1 MTKLKEIF
9 SYLFFGFLTTLISIL
24 TFGIFNAA
32 LGEKLYLISNIFSW
46 VISVAFA
53 FVSNKIY
60 VFRSLEWNV
69 KILRTEL
76 FGFVGARIFSLVLEE
91 AGLFLLMDII
101 KFNSFET
108 TVLSFSITGGFIS
121 KIIMQIVV
129 VITNYFFGKFII
141 FKKSN

>member
-108 TVLSFSITGGFIS
+108 RVLSFSITGGFIS

-129 VITNYFFGKFII
+129 VITNYFFSKFII

>member
-24 TFGIFNAA
+24 TFGLFNAA
-32 LGEKLYLISNIFSW
+32 LGEKLYLINNIFSW

-53 FVSNKIY
+53 FVTNKIY

-76 FGFVGARIFSLVLEE
+76 LGFVGARIFSLVLEE

-108 TVLSFSITGGFIS
+108 RVLSFSITGGFIS

-129 VITNYFFGKFII
+129 VITNYFFSKFII

>member
-1 MTKLKEIF
+1 MTKLKEIL

-53 FVSNKIY
+53 FVTNKIY

-108 TVLSFSITGGFIS
+108 RVLSFSITGGFIS

-129 VITNYFFGKFII
+129 VITNYFFSKFII

>member
-1 MTKLKEIF
+1 MTKLKELF

-32 LGEKLYLISNIFSW
+32 LGEKLYLINNIFSW
-46 VISVAFA
+46 VISVTFA
-53 FVSNKIY
+53 FVTNKIY

-108 TVLSFSITGGFIS
+108 RVLSFSITGGFIS

-129 VITNYFFGKFII
+129 VITNYFFSKFII

>member
-53 FVSNKIY
+53 FVTNKIY

-108 TVLSFSITGGFIS
+108 RVLSFSITGGFIS

>member
-53 FVSNKIY
+53 FVTNKIY

-108 TVLSFSITGGFIS
+108 RVLSFSITGGFIS

-129 VITNYFFGKFII
+129 VITNYFFSKFII

>member
-53 FVSNKIY
+53 FVTNKIY

-91 AGLFLLMDII
+91 AGLFLLIDIM

-129 VITNYFFGKFII
+129 VITNYFFSKFII

>member
-24 TFGIFNAA
+24 TFGLFNAA

-53 FVSNKIY
+53 FVTNKIY

-108 TVLSFSITGGFIS
+108 RVLSFSITGGFIS

-129 VITNYFFGKFII
+129 VITNYFFSKFII

>member
-24 TFGIFNAA
+24 TFGLFNTA
-32 LGEKLYLISNIFSW
+32 LGEKLYLINNIFSW
-46 VISVAFA
+46 VMSIAFA
-53 FVSNKIY
+53 FVTNKIY

-91 AGLFLLMDII
+91 AGLFLLIDIM

-129 VITNYFFGKFII
+129 VITNYFFSKFII

>member
-24 TFGIFNAA
+24 TFGLFNAA
-32 LGEKLYLISNIFSW
+32 LGEKLYLINNIFSW

-53 FVSNKIY
+53 FVTNKIY

-108 TVLSFSITGGFIS
+108 RVLSFSITGGFIS

-129 VITNYFFGKFII
+129 VITNYFFSKFII

>member
-60 VFRSLEWNV
+60 VFLSLDWNV
-69 KILRTEL
+69 NIL
-76 FGFVGARIFSLVLEE
+76 
-91 AGLFLLMDII
+91 
-101 KFNSFET
+101 
-108 TVLSFSITGGFIS
+108 
-121 KIIMQIVV
+121 
-129 VITNYFFGKFII
+129 
-141 FKKSN
+141 

>member
-24 TFGIFNAA
+24 TFGLFNAA

-53 FVSNKIY
+53 FVTNKIY

-91 AGLFLLMDII
+91 AGLFLLIDIM

-129 VITNYFFGKFII
+129 VITNYFFSKFII

>member
-24 TFGIFNAA
+24 TFGLFNAA

-53 FVSNKIY
+53 FVTNKIY

-69 KILRTEL
+69 KILKTEL

-108 TVLSFSITGGFIS
+108 RVLSFSITGGFIS

-129 VITNYFFGKFII
+129 VITNYFFSKFII

>member
-53 FVSNKIY
+53 FVTNKIY

-76 FGFVGARIFSLVLEE
+76 LGFVGARIFSLVLEE

-108 TVLSFSITGGFIS
+108 RVLSFSITGGFIS

-129 VITNYFFGKFII
+129 VITNYFFSKFII

>member
-53 FVSNKIY
+53 FVTNKIY

-101 KFNSFET
+101 NFNSFET
-108 TVLSFSITGGFIS
+108 RVLSFSITGGFIS

-129 VITNYFFGKFII
+129 VIINYFFSKFII